1 MSSEN
6 SFCEEKCG
14 PSFEWIQTQ
23 FEWIQIRFEV
33 NLKTKQKS

>member
-14 PSFEWIQTQ
+14 PSFEWIQ
-23 FEWIQIRFEV
+23 IQFEV